1 MPAPSSAPS
10 ASTKS
15 MSPDRGALGK
25 LIGHLYMAAKI
36 LLDGRACTME
46 QMRHGVRILIA
57 DTATDTTTD
66 TSDTTDATDT
76 ASVLDWN
83 KKIGRQFLII
93 RKLPDSVGRVPDNFK
108 KDLAKLIKQ
117 GKRLC
122 ASASSG
128 SAGAQG
134 QIKKATQIYRTLSGV
149 SYL

>member
-1 MPAPSSAPS
+1 MTAPSSAPS

-25 LIGHLYMAAKI
+25 LVGHLYMAAKI
-36 LLDGRACTME
+36 LLEGRVCTME
-46 QMRHGVRILIA
+46 EVRHGIRILIA
-57 DTATDTTTD
+57 DTDAETTSD
-66 TSDTTDATDT
+66 TSDDSET

-83 KKIGRQFLII
+83 KKITRQFLVI
-93 RKLPDSVGRVPDNFK
+93 RKLPDSVGSMPDNFK

-122 ASASSG
+122 ASASLG
-128 SAGAQG
+128 SDGAQG
-134 QIKKATQIYRTLSGV
+134 EIKKATQLYRTLSGV

>member
-46 QMRHGVRILIA
+46 EMRHGVRILIA
-57 DTATDTTTD
+57 DTATETTTD
-66 TSDTTDATDT
+66 SSDETDT

-83 KKIGRQFLII
+83 KKIARQFLLI
-93 RKLPDSVGRVPDNFK
+93 RKLPDSVGSVPDNFK
-108 KDLAKLIKQ
+108 KDLARLIKQ

-122 ASASSG
+122 ASAGLG
-128 SAGAQG
+128 SDGAQG

>member
-1 MPAPSSAPS
+1 MSAPSSAPS

-15 MSPDRGALGK
+15 MSLDRGALGK
-25 LIGHLYMAAKI
+25 LIGHLYMAARI
-36 LLDGRACTME
+36 LLDGRAGTME

-66 TSDTTDATDT
+66 TFGESDT

-83 KKIGRQFLII
+83 KKIGRQFLVI
-93 RKLPDSVGRVPDNFK
+93 RKLPDSVGSVPDNFK

-117 GKRLC
+117 GKRLSS
-122 ASASSG
+122 SASSG
-128 SAGAQG
+128 SDGAQG
-134 QIKKATQIYRTLSGV
+134 QIKKATQIYRTLSRV